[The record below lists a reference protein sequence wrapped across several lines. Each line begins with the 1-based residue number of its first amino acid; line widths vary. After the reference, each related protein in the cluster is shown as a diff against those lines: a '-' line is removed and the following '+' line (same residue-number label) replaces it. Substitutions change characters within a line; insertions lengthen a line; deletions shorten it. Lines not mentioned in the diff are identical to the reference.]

1 MIVQNNDTSKISIG
15 TILFY
20 TTGYFLVFFVLFDLI
35 GVILVFLTNLFM
47 YGSKSRLYLYYPLW
61 CVVAIFNG
69 IVYSSFTKD
78 KLKLNAAHKNKQ
90 WLIVSV
96 AVILSFVALSVFNNY
111 GQLQTNWR
119 DNYWVPGH
127 KGLTIGYF
135 ITLILSS
142 VFFIKAEINKYN
154 GN

>member
-1 MIVQNNDTSKISIG
+1 MLLSNNDTTKI
-15 TILFY
+15 TIATVLLY
-20 TTGYFLVFFVLFDLI
+20 ATGFFIAFFILFDLI

-78 KLKLNAAHKNKQ
+78 KLKLNATHKNKQ
-90 WLIVSV
+90 WLIVSI
-96 AVILSFVALSVFNNY
+96 AAILSFFALYILNTY

-127 KGLTIGYF
+127 KGLTIAYF
-135 ITLILSS
+135 ITLLLSS
-142 VFFIKAEINKYN
+142 IFFIKAEITK
-154 GN
+154 